1 MSEIKYFYLLQ
12 IFHIV
17 CSYFIFHL
25 LILSGLFNNSSVKS
39 PKILSV
45 TAVQLLLASLQE
57 WTSLVVQMVT
67 KYWSFSF
74 NISPSN
80 EHPILG
86 LNEAACISSTK
97 GTVSGCVQR

>member
-57 WTSLVVQMVT
+57 WTSLVVQMVNSLPA
-67 KYWSFSF
+67 KQEMQVQS
-74 NISPSN
+74 
-80 EHPILG
+80 LG
-86 LNEAACISSTK
+86 
-97 GTVSGCVQR
+97 